1 MTETNATYNAIAKF
15 YKSSWNSL
23 SVFELGMICSNISMA
38 IASGRSIEL
47 SHFDGTMRREKKLPI
62 TDRIDAAQALQAV
75 SALLIERLKAMP
87 QAEIEALDRQQK
99 MMNSA
104 P

>member
-1 MTETNATYNAIAKF
+1 MTETYNAIAKF
-15 YKSSWNSL
+15 YKSSWNAL
-23 SVFELGMICSNISMA
+23 SVFELGMLCSNLAMA
-38 IASGRSIEL
+38 IASGRTIEL

-62 TDRIDAAQALQAV
+62 IDRIDAAETLQAV
-75 SALLIERLKAMP
+75 SALLTERLKTMP

>member
-62 TDRIDAAQALQAV
+62 TDRIDAA
-75 SALLIERLKAMP
+75 LLIERLKAMP

>member
-1 MTETNATYNAIAKF
+1 MTETYDAIAKF

-23 SVFELGMICSNISMA
+23 SVFELGMLCSTISMA

-47 SHFDGTMRREKKLPI
+47 SHFDGTMSRKKQIPI
-62 TDRIDAAQALQAV
+62 TDRIDAAETLQAV
-75 SALLIERLKAMP
+75 SALLTKRLKTMP

-99 MMNSA
+99 MMNGSL
-104 P
+104 